1 MMRRRPPPPPP
12 HRGPYAG
19 GGGGGTCSAAARWT
33 AAMLAVSSASFWLGM
48 HWHHDTLP
56 QQQQQRAEWQRV
68 APATARLVEERLSVS
83 PPPPPPPPRPELARA
98 AAVDTPA
105 EWGGVFL
112 APPVDEQDDFSAV
125 AAAAAAAS
133 LLPPPPAPVAA
144 SSGAALI
151 ASLPRGT
158 PVFVTFST
166 GHMAPFA
173 FNWVAHAR
181 ALGLTPLLVGA
192 LDDEMA
198 VQAAAQG
205 VPAVR
210 LDGSAVLA
218 ASSGARYFG
227 TGNPAFKR
235 MGGVKTAF
243 VWELLSAGLHPVLSD
258 ADVVWLRD
266 PRPYFDNAS
275 LAQADILVS
284 TDCIEIAN
292 DEAGCAQAL
301 AIAHSCYGASC
312 IAR

>member
-1 MMRRRPPPPPP
+1 MMRRRPPPPLPP
-12 HRGPYAG
+12 HRGPHG
-19 GGGGGTCSAAARWT
+19 GGGGKCSAAARWT
-33 AAMLAVSSASFWLGM
+33 AAMLAVSTASFWLGT

-56 QQQQQRAEWQRV
+56 QQQQPRAEWERV
-68 APATARLVEERLSVS
+68 SPAAPALPRDEARVS
-83 PPPPPPPPRPELARA
+83 ASLPPLTRQPVLPRA

-112 APPVDEQDDFSAV
+112 APPVDEQDDFLT
-125 AAAAAAAS
+125 AAAS
-133 LLPPPPAPVAA
+133 FTPTPPPPTPPPHDAA

-198 VQAAAQG
+198 EQAAAQG

-258 ADVVWLRD
+258 ADVVWLAD

-284 TDCIEIAN
+284 TDCIEVAN
-292 DEAGCAQAL
+292 DEAGCVGCMRVHNAL
-301 AIAHSCYGASC
+301 AWPCTG
-312 IAR
+312 